1 MTEKAVI
8 LIVDD
13 TRLNI
18 QTLAHI
24 LKNDYIIK
32 IAHGGA
38 QALELV
44 AQDPIPDLIL
54 LDVEMP
60 EISGYDVC
68 RRLCEIKDTANIPI
82 IFVTGKDSA
91 QEEEYGLS
99 LGAVDY
105 ITKPIHPSVV
115 KARVNTHITLK
126 RQYDLLKKIAVRDQL
141 TTLYNRHYLTDAL
154 MRKVAYAA
162 RHKEPLSIA
171 IIDIDHFKN
180 INDTYGHMVGDD
192 VLREIASIIDRHT
205 RKEDIAARFGGE
217 EFILVLGSCT
227 LEDARIKAEQLRKEI
242 EEYYPAGIDVTAS
255 FGIVQLGESI
265 HSCAHLLDL
274 ADQALYRAKKE
285 GRNKVVSYE
294 QEKFFEDQTRV
305 ALPK

>member
-1 MTEKAVI
+1 
-8 LIVDD
+8 
-13 TRLNI
+13 
-18 QTLAHI
+18 
-24 LKNDYIIK
+24 
-32 IAHGGA
+32 
-38 QALELV
+38 
-44 AQDPIPDLIL
+44 
-54 LDVEMP
+54 
-60 EISGYDVC
+60 
-68 RRLCEIKDTANIPI
+68 
-82 IFVTGKDSA
+82 
-91 QEEEYGLS
+91 
-99 LGAVDY
+99 
-105 ITKPIHPSVV
+105 
-115 KARVNTHITLK
+115 
-126 RQYDLLKKIAVRDQL
+126 
-141 TTLYNRHYLTDAL
+141 